1 MIVRA
6 GARYLHIGWM
16 NGVTYVAAGSISKAS
31 LGLVHHF
38 RYPKV
43 FFHLFEW
50 KPICWFL
57 V

>member
-1 MIVRA
+1 MMTRA

-31 LGLVHHF
+31 LWLVHHF

-43 FFHLFEW
+43 VFHLFEW
-50 KPICWFL
+50 
-57 V
+57 